1 MPNFNGQGS
10 PSFAQGPKGLAD
22 MLASALRGGVKA
34 TLGMPGDVERLG
46 RMGINAL
53 GGSVDPQAAL
63 PTTEDWDKRLPPV
76 NPMTGQ
82 SFKQVE
88 NLGEFLPLNA
98 AGPIVSA
105 AGKAYSA
112 VQALRQSAPA
122 ATSMGRRTALKGL
135 GAAGASAAVAPELVV
150 QALRSIPATTVGG
163 KMAAPIVAEAATKG
177 LSAAGRAALAKAMD
191 GVYEVSSVGVNK
203 LDVPTALRLASKV
216 AGDLPEEKLAE
227 GMERLA
233 GLTGQGRFSRS
244 TVPGD
249 KMLTQNDL
257 DKLGYDDLEKIQEA
271 VFHGKLNP
279 GDIHE
284 DVLFAIGLNRSPG
297 NWTLLTDALQGHDEM
312 PILDMSFK
320 PKELP

>member
-98 AGPIVSA
+98 AGPIMSA
-105 AGKAYSA
+105 AGKANSA
-112 VQALRQSAPA
+112 VQALRQSVPA
-122 ATSMGRRTALKGL
+122 ATNMGRRTALKGI

-150 QALRSIPATTVGG
+150 QALRNTPATPI
-163 KMAAPIVAEAATKG
+163 AAKAVAKTATGAEAISALGQHAGSLHPSFSHLFEILFTPKELGRIVADPQDLSW
-177 LSAAGRAALAKAMD
+177 LSAAQKA
-191 GVYEVSSVGVNK
+191 
-203 LDVPTALRLASKV
+203 
-216 AGDLPEEKLAE
+216 
-227 GMERLA
+227 
-233 GLTGQGRFSRS
+233 
-244 TVPGD
+244 
-249 KMLTQNDL
+249 
-257 DKLGYDDLEKIQEA
+257 DLEMTPIDFTKTQREHLGIP
-271 VFHGKLNP
+271 HY
-279 GDIHE
+279 GD
-284 DVLFAIGLNRSPG
+284 G
-297 NWTLLTDALQGHDEM
+297 Q
-312 PILDMSFK
+312 
-320 PKELP
+320 